1 LELAVLRVI
10 CCKINDHTYQVD
22 NQALLIIIAF
32 ISFLSFF
39 ATGISSA
46 QVADYKPAELQKA
59 YIDEHP
65 AQKIPLDLKFTNDA
79 GQEETVG
86 QYFHK
91 GKPVIIV
98 LAYYSCPMLCTFVLN
113 GVATGLRQLDW
124 TAGKEFQ
131 VLTISIDTLE
141 NFEQAAAKKATLI
154 QGINRP
160 GIEDGW
166 RFFVGRGKQVAM
178 LADALGFHYY
188 YDNDQKMYAHPTAI
202 FVLTEDGIISRY
214 LYGIE
219 YNKQDLRLALLEAS
233 QGKIGN
239 TLDRL
244 LLYCYHYDPNAKG
257 YVLFAENLMKLGGLM
272 TVFIVVIV
280 LGVFWTRE
288 RTKRSESPLAVTKL

>member
-1 LELAVLRVI
+1 MLRVI
-10 CCKINDHTYQVD
+10 CCKINDHIYQVY
-22 NQALLIIIAF
+22 NKALLIAIAF
-32 ISFLSFF
+32 VSFLLFM
-39 ATGISSA
+39 AIGIASA

-59 YIDEHP
+59 NIDEHP
-65 AQKIPLDLKFTNDA
+65 GQKIPLDLIFTNDA
-79 GQEETVG
+79 GQEETLG
-86 QYFHK
+86 HYFHQ

-113 GVATGLRQLDW
+113 GVAAGIRQLDW
-124 TAGKEFQ
+124 NAGKEFQ
-131 VLTISIDTLE
+131 ILTISIDTLE
-141 NFEQAAAKKATLI
+141 NFAQAAAKKATLI

-160 GIEDGW
+160 GIENGW
-166 RFFVGRGKQVAM
+166 RFFVGHGSQVAM
-178 LADALGFHYY
+178 LANALGFHYY

-202 FVLTEDGIISRY
+202 FVLTEDGTISRY

-219 YNKQDLRLALLEAS
+219 YKKQDLRRALLEAS

-272 TVFIVVIV
+272 TVFMVAIV
-280 LGVFWTRE
+280 LGIFWSRE
-288 RTKRSESPLAVTKL
+288 RIKRFENQVPMPNNEVN

>member
-1 LELAVLRVI
+1 VLRAI
-10 CCKINDHTYQVD
+10 CCKINGHKYRVD
-22 NQALLIIIAF
+22 NQALLLIIALV
-32 ISFLSFF
+32 SFLSFF
-39 ATGISSA
+39 ATGITTA

-59 YIDEHP
+59 SIDEHP
-65 AQKIPLDLKFTNDA
+65 GQKIPLDLTFTNDS
-79 GQEETVG
+79 GQEEALSK
-86 QYFHK
+86 YFHQ

-141 NFEQAAAKKATLI
+141 NFEQAAAKKATLL
-154 QGINRP
+154 QGVNRP
-160 GIEDGW
+160 GIENGW
-166 RFFVGRGKQVAM
+166 RFFVGHGTQVAT
-178 LADALGFHYY
+178 LANALGFHYY
-188 YDNDQKMYAHPTAI
+188 YDERQKMYAHPTAI
-202 FVLTEDGIISRY
+202 FVLTEDGMISRY

-219 YNKQDLRLALLEAS
+219 YKKQDLRLALLEAS

-257 YVLFAENLMKLGGLM
+257 YVLFAENLMKLGGLL
-272 TVFIVVIV
+272 TVFIVVII

-288 RTKRSESPLAVTKL
+288 RTKRSESQLRVPNDENN